1 MSFMAETATIAIKI
15 LRSSAVRRTSAGCSP
30 SIFSLL
36 SKSPHVRYHALTMLR
51 KTLVSAKKA
60 LSDSLAK
67 DIIKQMKNGLTDK
80 ALPVQ
85 RAAAAVRSLPVNRV
99 LRTEMCAGLSDRVYS
114 RRLRHA
120 CRCGV
125 DHEYLR

>member
-1 MSFMAETATIAIKI
+1 
-15 LRSSAVRRTSAGCSP
+15 
-30 SIFSLL
+30 
-36 SKSPHVRYHALTMLR
+36 MLR

-85 RAAAAVRSLPVNRV
+85 RAAAAVRFLPVNCI
-99 LRTEMCAGLSDRVYS
+99 LRTEPCVGLSDRVYS
-114 RRLRHA
+114 RRLCHA
-120 CRCGV
+120 RRCRV
-125 DHEYLR
+125 DHEHLR